1 MTDRAHWDSDLR
13 GFLARLLGWANTG
26 AVDLALESVRLAA
39 DQRAALVLC
48 GRGDLVPIAWS
59 LHRRAVGTDRPF
71 VVSDPRRGDTPAS
84 VRSPVNYASCARAVL
99 AALGGALCVRASR
112 LPPDFAATVA
122 QIQNEADLMLVVC
135 VDREEVVSPLLV
147 RPAPLRLP
155 PLIERSGD
163 MLRIVDEYAHDA
175 VAELRALPPC
185 LTTAE
190 RTWVREHA
198 ATSLAEIEKATLRLV
213 AIRSSRN
220 VSAAAARLGMAPVS
234 LSRWICRRTL
244 PPMPG

>member
-1 MTDRAHWDSDLR
+1 MTDRAHWHSDLR

-26 AVDLALESVRLAA
+26 AVDLALESVGLAA
-39 DQRAALVLC
+39 ERRAALVLC

-59 LHRRAVGTDRPF
+59 LHRRAVGSDRPF

-84 VRSPVNYASCARAVL
+84 VRSPANYASCARAVL

-135 VDREEVVSPLLV
+135 ADREDEASPLLV

-155 PLIERSGD
+155 PLVERSGD
-163 MLRIVDEYAHDA
+163 MLRIIDEYGHDA
-175 VAELRALPPC
+175 VAELRVPPPGF
-185 LTTAE
+185 TTVE
-190 RTWVREHA
+190 RTWVRAHA

-220 VSAAAARLGMAPVS
+220 VSGAAARLGMAPVS
-234 LSRWICRRTL
+234 LSRWIRRRTL
-244 PPMPG
+244 PPMR

>member
-1 MTDRAHWDSDLR
+1 VTDRAHWDSDVR

-26 AVDLALESVRLAA
+26 AVDLALETVGLAA
-39 DQRAALVLC
+39 DRRVALVLC

-59 LHRRAVGTDRPF
+59 LHRR
-71 VVSDPRRGDTPAS
+71 VSG
-84 VRSPVNYASCARAVL
+84 ARAVL
-99 AALGGALCVRASR
+99 AALGGALCVRANR

-122 QIQNEADLMLVVC
+122 KIQNEADLMLVVC
-135 VDREEVVSPLLV
+135 ADREDMASPLLV

-163 MLRIVDEYAHDA
+163 MLRIIDEYVHDA
-175 VAELRALPPC
+175 VAELRALPPG
-185 LTTAE
+185 LTTAQ
-190 RTWVREHA
+190 RAWVREHA

-213 AIRSSRN
+213 AMRSSRN
-220 VSAAAARLGMAPVS
+220 LSAAAARLGMAPVS
-234 LSRWICRRTL
+234 LSRWIGRRTR